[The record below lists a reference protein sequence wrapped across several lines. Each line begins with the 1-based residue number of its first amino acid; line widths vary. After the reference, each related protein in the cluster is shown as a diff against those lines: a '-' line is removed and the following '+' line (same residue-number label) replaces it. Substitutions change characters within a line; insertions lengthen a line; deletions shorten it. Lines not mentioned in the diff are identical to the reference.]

1 MLKAKR
7 LLAAILASLI
17 CLTATWT
24 GSNFYIQA
32 SAADEDELNDR
43 LDDLSTQQDALKK
56 KKDELQNKINS
67 AKNDKDKQIAI
78 KNQIN
83 GRITITRGEINVLTQ
98 RIAILEDNINKKEAI
113 IKEKEE
119 EIQENYDLFLQRV
132 RAMYMTGKTSNLE
145 LILGA
150 KDFSTALMRA
160 KVMESIAD
168 HDKMLIDSLLEDVKI
183 INKEKEALL
192 ENKSDIDSSKKELDV
207 KKAELDQELNK
218 TQKEIQSIESLE
230 QQYYANKAQLDKEEA
245 ELQSEMQ
252 KIYAQLDPAYDEYV
266 GGEFLWPLPNYSQI
280 SSSFGWRFNG
290 TNFHTGVDITGG
302 GVNGKPIV
310 SANAGKVVLVVNKFV
325 QGKGY
330 GRYLIV
336 DHGGGMTT
344 LYAHTSKI
352 VVSEGQTVTRGE
364 KIAEVGTTG
373 WSTGPHLHFEVRK
386 DGKAQNPM
394 GYLK

>member
-1 MLKAKR
+1 MKLKR
-7 LLAAILASLI
+7 LLIAIFAAVL
-17 CLTATWT
+17 CLTSTSLGNQT
-24 GSNFYIQA
+24 YIQA
-32 SAADEDELNDR
+32 YGAEEDELNDR
-43 LDDLSTQQDALKK
+43 LDDLTAQQDALKK
-56 KKDELQNKINS
+56 KKDELQSKING

-83 GRITITRGEINVLTQ
+83 GKITITRGEINVLTQ

-113 IKEKEE
+113 IREKEA
-119 EIQENYDLFLQRV
+119 EIEDNFNLFLQRI

-168 HDKMLIDSLLEDVKI
+168 HDKALIDSLLEDVKL
-183 INKEKEALL
+183 INKEKEELL
-192 ENKSDIDSSKKELDV
+192 VNKTDIDSSKKELDG
-207 KKAELDQELNK
+207 KKAELDKELSK

-230 QQYYANKAQLDKEEA
+230 KQYFANKSQLDKEEA

-266 GGEFLWPLPNYSQI
+266 GGEFLWPVPNYSQI
-280 SSSFGWRFNG
+280 SSKFGWRFNG
-290 TNFHTGVDITGG
+290 TNFHTGIDITGG

-310 SANAGKVVLVVNKFV
+310 AANAGKVVLVVNQFV

-352 VVSEGQTVTRGE
+352 VVSEGQTVTRGQ

-373 WSTGPHLHFEVRK
+373 WSTGPHLHFEIRK
-386 DGKAQNPM
+386 DGQPQNPM
-394 GYLK
+394 GYL